1 MVKASNSVTI
11 WEDGTNQG
19 IKHFAD
25 YWEKLPDRIPSLAKR
40 LGVDESLFENSVKGF
55 ENFTVQAE
63 KVIDNGVLRE
73 VNGKE
78 IYYLDGK
85 ENPKKGIVVIVK
97 GGKIQSMM
105 PSDPKSFAKLQ

>member
-1 MVKASNSVTI
+1 M
-11 WEDGTNQG
+11 
-19 IKHFAD
+19 
-25 YWEKLPDRIPSLAKR
+25 
-40 LGVDESLFENSVKGF
+40 FENSVKGF